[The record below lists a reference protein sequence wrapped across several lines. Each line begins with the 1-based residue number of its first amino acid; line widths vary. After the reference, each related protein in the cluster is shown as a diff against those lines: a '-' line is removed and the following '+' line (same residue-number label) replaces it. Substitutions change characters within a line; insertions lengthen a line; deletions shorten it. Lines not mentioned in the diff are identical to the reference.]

1 MQQLRVEGLTSV
13 YGEKTLFKDISFLIN
28 ETDRIGLIGVNGSGK
43 TSLLNV
49 IADLNSADQ
58 GQIIKPNDYRV
69 SYLKQ
74 QPELDESLTVMEAAF
89 AGSQPVFQT
98 IRNYEAALSAYS
110 ANPNDEK
117 LLARYTKAEDAMN
130 QEDAWLAEA
139 EVKTILTQLHVPD
152 LNQVV
157 GKLSGGQKK
166 RVGLAQVL
174 IQKPDLLILDEPT
187 NHLDFDSIAWLEKY
201 LASYRGA
208 VLTVTHDRYFLD
220 QVATRI
226 FELSFGEIYEY
237 QGNYADFVAQKAE
250 RVAAAVVADHKQEQL
265 YQKELAWMKTSARAR
280 STKQTARQ
288 NAFADIEAKRNTLQL
303 DQDVEVNLGQQ
314 RLGKKV
320 ITVENA
326 NLAFGDKVI
335 LRDFNYLIQANQRI
349 GITGANGAGKST
361 FLNALAQRVPLDS
374 GVVEIGE
381 TVKLAF
387 YTQQMEPIPED
398 KRMIAYLSEVAETIK
413 DNDGNDV
420 SVTEL
425 LEQFLFPRFM
435 HGTLIRKLSGG
446 EKRRLFLLKLL
457 MSRPNVLFLDEP
469 TNDLDIGTLTVLED
483 YLANFQGTV
492 ITVSHDR
499 YFLDK
504 VADKLLIFDGNGA
517 IEQYTGLFSSYLASQ
532 LAQAHPAPKH
542 VTKAE
547 KQTAKADVSA
557 PAKKKMTYKEKQ
569 EWSTIEA
576 DIEKLENQQ
585 AEIEAQMEA
594 NGADFGKLSEL
605 QSQLETTS
613 ATLETMMERWEYL
626 SELAN

>member
-28 ETDRIGLIGVNGSGK
+28 ENDRIGLIGVNGSGK

-110 ANPNDEK
+110 ANPDDTK

-201 LASYRGA
+201 LANYKGA

-265 YQKELAWMKTSARAR
+265 YKKELAWMKTSARAR

-288 NAFADIEAKRNTLQL
+288 NAFAEIEANRNTLQI

-335 LRDFNYLIQANQRI
+335 LHDFNYLIQAQQRI

-361 FLNALAQRVPLDS
+361 FLNALAQRVSLDS
-374 GVVEIGE
+374 GVIEIGE

-387 YTQQMEPIPED
+387 YTQQMEPIPDD

-413 DNDGNDV
+413 DNNGNDV

-446 EKRRLFLLKLL
+446 EKRRLYLLKLL
-457 MSRPNVLFLDEP
+457 MSRTNVLFLDEP

-483 YLANFQGTV
+483 YLASFQGTV

-504 VADKLLIFDGNGA
+504 VADKLLIFDGNGE
-517 IEQYTGLFSSYLASQ
+517 IEQYTGLFSSYLETQ
-532 LAQAHPAPKH
+532 LAQAHPVTKH

-547 KQTAKADVSA
+547 KHMAKVDAAV

-569 EWSTIEA
+569 EWATIEN

-585 AEIEAQMEA
+585 AEIETQMEA
-594 NGADFGKLSEL
+594 NGADFTKLSEL
-605 QSQLETTS
+605 QRQLETVSTQ
-613 ATLETMMERWEYL
+613 LETMMDRWEYL

>member
-1 MQQLRVEGLTSV
+1 MQQLRVEELTSV
-13 YGEKTLFKDISFLIN
+13 YGEKTLFQDVSFLIN

-49 IADLNSADQ
+49 ITGLTSADQ
-58 GQIIKPNDYRV
+58 GRIIKPNDYRI

-74 QPELDESLTVMEAAF
+74 QPELDQSLTVMEAVF

-98 IRNYEAALSAYS
+98 IRNYEMALEAYS
-110 ANPNDEK
+110 QQPTDENV
-117 LLARYTKAEDAMN
+117 LAHYTKAEAAMN

-152 LNQVV
+152 LTQ
-157 GKLSGGQKK
+157 KISLLSGGQKK

-174 IQKPDLLILDEPT
+174 IQKPNLLILDEPT

-201 LASYRGA
+201 LKSYKGA
-208 VLTVTHDRYFLD
+208 VITVTHDRYFLD

-226 FELSFGEIYEY
+226 FELSFGSIYEY
-237 QGNYADFVAQKAE
+237 QGNYADYVTQKAT
-250 RVAAAVVADHKQEQL
+250 RVEAAIVADHKQEQL
-265 YQKELAWMKTSARAR
+265 YKKELAWMKTSARAR

-288 NAFADIEAKRNTLQL
+288 NAFAEIEANRNTLQI

-320 ITVENA
+320 ITVKDA
-326 NLAFGDKVI
+326 NLTFGDKVI
-335 LRDFNYLIQANQRI
+335 LQDFNYLVQANERI

-361 FLNALAQRVPLDS
+361 FLNALAQRVSLDS
-374 GVVEIGE
+374 GIVEIGE

-387 YTQQMEPIPED
+387 YTQQMETIPDD

-446 EKRRLFLLKLL
+446 EKRRLYLLKLL

-469 TNDLDIGTLTVLED
+469 TNDLDINTLTVLED
-483 YLANFQGTV
+483 YLANFKGTV

-504 VADKLLIFDGNGA
+504 VADKLLIFNGDGE
-517 IEQYTGLFSSYLASQ
+517 IEHYTGLFSSYLANK
-532 LAQAHPAPKH
+532 LAQPNI
-542 VTKAE
+542 TNKANGV
-547 KQTAKADVSA
+547 KQTKQATITDKPD
-557 PAKKKMTYKEKQ
+557 KKKMTYKEKQ
-569 EWSTIEA
+569 EWATIEA
-576 DIEKLENQQ
+576 EIEALEAKV
-585 AEIEAQMEA
+585 AEIEAQMIVD
-594 NGADFGKLSEL
+594 GADFVKLADL
-605 QSQLETTS
+605 QASLDTNNANLETK
-613 ATLETMMERWEYL
+613 MERWEYL
-626 SELAN
+626 SEIAN

>member
-28 ETDRIGLIGVNGSGK
+28 ENDRIGLIGVNGSGK

-110 ANPNDEK
+110 ANPDDTK

-201 LASYRGA
+201 LANYKGA

-265 YQKELAWMKTSARAR
+265 YKKELAWMKTSARAR

-288 NAFADIEAKRNTLQL
+288 NAFAEIEANRNTLQI

-335 LRDFNYLIQANQRI
+335 LHDFNYLIQAQQRI

-374 GVVEIGE
+374 GVIEIGE

-387 YTQQMEPIPED
+387 YTQQMEPIPDD

-413 DNDGNDV
+413 DNNGNDV

-446 EKRRLFLLKLL
+446 EKRRLYLLKLL

-483 YLANFQGTV
+483 YLASFQGTV

-504 VADKLLIFDGNGA
+504 VADKLLIFDGNGE
-517 IEQYTGLFSSYLASQ
+517 IEQYTGLFSSYLETQ
-532 LAQAHPAPKH
+532 LAQAHPVTKH

-547 KQTAKADVSA
+547 KHMAKVDAAV

-569 EWSTIEA
+569 EWATIEN

-585 AEIEAQMEA
+585 AEIETQMEA
-594 NGADFGKLSEL
+594 NGADFTKLSEL
-605 QSQLETTS
+605 QRQLETVSTQ
-613 ATLETMMERWEYL
+613 LETMMDRWEYL

>member
-13 YGEKTLFKDISFLIN
+13 YGEKTLFNDISFLIN

-201 LASYRGA
+201 LASYKGA

-237 QGNYADFVAQKAE
+237 QGNYAAFVAQKAE

-265 YQKELAWMKTSARAR
+265 YKQELAWMKTSARAR

-288 NAFADIEAKRNTLQL
+288 NAFAEIEANRNTLQI

-335 LRDFNYLIQANQRI
+335 LRDFNYLIQAKQRI

-374 GVVEIGE
+374 GIIEIGE

-387 YTQQMEPIPED
+387 YTQQMEPIPDD
-398 KRMIAYLSEVAETIK
+398 KRMIAYLSDVAESIK

-446 EKRRLFLLKLL
+446 EKRRLYLLKLL

-483 YLANFQGTV
+483 YLAHFQGTV

-504 VADKLLIFDGNGA
+504 VADKLLIFDGNGE
-517 IEQYTGLFSSYLASQ
+517 IEQFTGLFSSYLETQ

-542 VTKAE
+542 VTKEE
-547 KQTAKADVSA
+547 KQTAKIDTNA

-569 EWSTIEA
+569 EWGTIEA

-585 AEIEAQMEA
+585 ADIEAQMEA

-613 ATLETMMERWEYL
+613 ATLENMMERWEYL